1 MKSTISTLLEKTN
14 LNSNEYKPVFYRLS
28 NCNDEAEFLKLISSN
43 TGLQIHDEILGQVE
57 ELVKSLN
64 PKTVYT
70 KEKLTEVAIKYFGS
84 TPKEKYGVWV
94 YYKWSNKLVHILD
107 EEEFV
112 LVRTNR
118 NQYKITPEEKQILS
132 TKKIGVIGLSVGQ
145 SVALTIAMERICG
158 ELRIADFDILELS
171 NLNRIRAGVQN
182 LGIRKSIVVAREIA
196 EIDPFFKVTCFHKG
210 ITEENIDDFICKNGK
225 LDVLVD
231 ECDGLF
237 IKILC
242 RQKAKQYN
250 IPVVMDTSDRGMI
263 DIERFDL
270 EPSRSILHGL
280 IDHLDIDKVK
290 EAKTNQEKLPYV
302 SAIIGLDTI
311 SQRLKDSFA
320 ELGKSIVTW
329 PQLASSVTLGG
340 AVMCDVCRKILLKQ
354 SVVSGRFFVNVDEII
369 K

>member
-1 MKSTISTLLEKTN
+1 MESFIGTQFENTKS
-14 LNSNEYKPVFYRLS
+14 NSNEYRPVFFRLS
-28 NCNDEAEFLKLISSN
+28 NSKDEVEFLKLLKSN
-43 TGLQIHDEILGQVE
+43 NGLQIHDEIIGQVE

-64 PKTVYT
+64 PKIVYS
-70 KEKLTEVAIKYFGS
+70 KEKLREDAIKHFGS
-84 TPKEKYGVWV
+84 TPTEKYGVWV
-94 YYKWSNKLVHILD
+94 YYKWLNKLTHILD

-145 SVALTIAMERICG
+145 SVALTVAMERICG

-182 LGIRKSIVVAREIA
+182 LGIQKCVVVAREIA
-196 EIDPFFKVTCFHKG
+196 EIDPFLKVTCFNDG
-210 ITEENIDDFICKNGK
+210 ITEENIDTFINDNGK

-231 ECDGLF
+231 ECDGLY
-237 IKILC
+237 IKILS
-242 RQKAKQYN
+242 RQKAKQYS

-270 EPSRSILHGL
+270 EPKRPILHGL
-280 IDHLDIDKVK
+280 IDHLDIDIVK

-329 PQLASSVTLGG
+329 PQLASSVALGG
-340 AVMCDVCRKILLKQ
+340 AVMCDVCRKVLLKQ